1 MKDEERIQKVDTDR
15 IEGEYILKDTDPDK
29 KKIIFSTVIWYDPE
43 TDKYYFKTESDLNG
57 SILSGQVVSHK
68 LIQDLLSISKWV
80 LMSSGK
86 LWDDGVRVSSGGF
99 DHKAGFQPGALDM
112 DGTVTPPKKVV
123 QKNARKGWLKGT
135 PAQRAEHAKK
145 LAAIKREGCCPTC
158 HRRITPESQ
167 STFDEYYECKWC
179 YEKRHTNCKESE
191 YSDSAKE
198 DLK

>member
-1 MKDEERIQKVDTDR
+1 MKDKTRIQKVNTDR
-15 IEGEYILKDTDPDK
+15 IEGEYILKETDPDK
-29 KKIIFSTVIWYDPE
+29 KKIVFSTVIWYDPE
-43 TDKYYFKTESDLNG
+43 TDKYYFKSESDMGGDTLA
-57 SILSGQVVSHK
+57 GQIVSHK
-68 LIQDLLSISKWV
+68 LIQDLLSISKWM
-80 LMSSGK
+80 LMSDGK
-86 LWDDGVRVSSGGF
+86 LWDDGVRVSSGGL
-99 DHKAGFQPGALDM
+99 DRKAGFQPGVLDM
-112 DGTVTPPKKVV
+112 DGTATPPKKVV

-191 YSDSAKE
+191 YSDHTKKDSK
-198 DLK
+198 

>member
-43 TDKYYFKTESDLNG
+43 TDKHYFKTESDLNG
-57 SILSGQVVSHK
+57 DILSGQVVSHK
-68 LIQDLLSISKWV
+68 LVQDLLSISKWI
-80 LMSSGK
+80 LKSDGK

-99 DHKAGFQPGALDM
+99 DQKAGFQPGALDM

>member
-1 MKDEERIQKVDTDR
+1 MKDEERIQKVNTDR

-43 TDKYYFKTESDLNG
+43 TNKYYFKTESDLSG
-57 SILSGQVVSHK
+57 DILSGQVVSHK
-68 LIQDLLSISKWV
+68 LIQDLLNISKWI
-80 LMSSGK
+80 LKSDGK
-86 LWDDGVRVSSGGF
+86 LWDDGVRVSSGGL
-99 DHKAGFQPGALDM
+99 DRKAGFQPGVLDM

>member
-15 IEGEYILKDTDPDK
+15 IEGEYILKETDPDK

-43 TDKYYFKTESDLNG
+43 THKYYFKTESDLNG
-57 SILSGQVVSHK
+57 DILSGQVVSHK
-68 LIQDLLSISKWV
+68 LIQDLLSISKWI
-80 LMSSGK
+80 LKSDGK

-99 DHKAGFQPGALDM
+99 DRKAGFQPGVLDM

-145 LAAIKREGCCPTC
+145 LAAIKREGCCPRC

-167 STFDEYYECKWC
+167 STFDEHYLCKWC
-179 YEKRHTNCKESE
+179 DQKRSNCKEGE
-191 YSDSAKE
+191 YSDHTKE
-198 DLK
+198 DSK

>member
-15 IEGEYILKDTDPDK
+15 IEGEYILKETDSDK

-43 TDKYYFKTESDLNG
+43 TNKYYFKTESDLNG
-57 SILSGQVVSHK
+57 DILSGQVVSHK
-68 LIQDLLSISKWV
+68 LIQDLLNISKWI
-80 LMSSGK
+80 LKSDGK

-99 DHKAGFQPGALDM
+99 DRKAGFQPGALDM

-145 LAAIKREGCCPTC
+145 LDAIKREGCCPRC

-167 STFDEYYECKWC
+167 STFDEHYVCKWC
-179 YEKRHTNCKESE
+179 WRKCLTNCKEDE
-191 YSDSAKE
+191 YSDFTKE

>member
-1 MKDEERIQKVDTDR
+1 MSDKERIQKVNSDR
-15 IEGEYILKDTDPDK
+15 IEGEYILKETDSDK

-43 TDKYYFKTESDLNG
+43 TDKYYFKTESDLDG
-57 SILSGQVVSHK
+57 SILSGKVVSHK

-99 DHKAGFQPGALDM
+99 DQKAGFQPGALDM

>member
-1 MKDEERIQKVDTDR
+1 
-15 IEGEYILKDTDPDK
+15 
-29 KKIIFSTVIWYDPE
+29 
-43 TDKYYFKTESDLNG
+43 
-57 SILSGQVVSHK
+57 
-68 LIQDLLSISKWV
+68 
-80 LMSSGK
+80 MSNGK

-99 DHKAGFQPGALDM
+99 DQKAGFQPGALDM

>member
-15 IEGEYILKDTDPDK
+15 IEGEYILKDTDADK

-43 TDKYYFKTESDLNG
+43 TNKYYFKTESDLSG
-57 SILSGQVVSHK
+57 DILSGQVVSHK
-68 LIQDLLSISKWV
+68 LIQDLLNISKWI
-80 LMSSGK
+80 LKSDGK
-86 LWDDGVRVSSGGF
+86 LWDDGIRVSSGGF
-99 DHKAGFQPGALDM
+99 DRKAGFQPGVLDM

-145 LAAIKREGCCPTC
+145 LAAIKREGCCPRC

-167 STFDEYYECKWC
+167 STFDEYYLCKWC
-179 YEKRHTNCKESE
+179 DQKRSNCKEGE
-191 YSDSAKE
+191 YSDHTKE
-198 DLK
+198 DSK

>member
-1 MKDEERIQKVDTDR
+1 MTDKERIQKVDTDR

-29 KKIIFSTVIWYDPE
+29 KKIVFSTVIWYDPE

-57 SILSGQVVSHK
+57 NILSGQVVSHK
-68 LIQDLLSISKWV
+68 LIQDLLNISKWV
-80 LMSSGK
+80 LKSDGK

-99 DHKAGFQPGALDM
+99 DRKAGFQPGVLDM

-145 LAAIKREGCCPTC
+145 LATIKREGCCPKC
-158 HRRITPESQ
+158 HRRITPEHLEV
-167 STFDEYYECKWC
+167 FDEHYVCGWC
-179 YEKRHTNCKESE
+179 YQKIKTNCKEDE
-191 YSDSAKE
+191 YSDDAKE
-198 DLK
+198 DSK

>member
-1 MKDEERIQKVDTDR
+1 MDDKIRIQKVNTDR

-43 TDKYYFKTESDLNG
+43 TDKHYFKTESDLSG
-57 SILSGQVVSHK
+57 DILSGQVVSHK
-68 LIQDLLSISKWV
+68 LIQDLLNISKWI
-80 LMSSGK
+80 LKSDGK

-99 DHKAGFQPGALDM
+99 DRKAGFQPGVLDM

>member
-1 MKDEERIQKVDTDR
+1 MDKERIQKVDTDE
-15 IEGEYILKDTDPDK
+15 IEGEYILKETDSDK

-43 TDKYYFKTESDLNG
+43 TDKYYFKTESDLDG
-57 SILSGQVVSHK
+57 SIVSGKVVSHK

-80 LMSSGK
+80 LMSNGK

-99 DHKAGFQPGALDM
+99 DQKAGFQPGALDM

>member
-1 MKDEERIQKVDTDR
+1 MDKERIQKVDTDE
-15 IEGEYILKDTDPDK
+15 IEGEYILKETDSDK

-43 TDKYYFKTESDLNG
+43 TDKYYFKTESDLDG
-57 SILSGQVVSHK
+57 SIVSGKVVSHK

-80 LMSSGK
+80 LMSNGK

-99 DHKAGFQPGALDM
+99 DKKAGFQPGALDM

>member
-1 MKDEERIQKVDTDR
+1 MKDEERIQKVNTDR

-43 TDKYYFKTESDLNG
+43 TNKYYFKTESDLSG
-57 SILSGQVVSHK
+57 DILSGQVVSHK

-80 LMSSGK
+80 LMSNGK

-99 DHKAGFQPGALDM
+99 DQKAGFQPGALDM

-135 PAQRAEHAKK
+135 PDQRAKVAKRV
-145 LAAIKREGCCPTC
+145 AAIKREGCCPTC

>member
-1 MKDEERIQKVDTDR
+1 MSDKERIQKVNTDR
-15 IEGEYILKDTDPDK
+15 IEGEYILKSTDPDK

-43 TDKYYFKTESDLNG
+43 TDKYYFKTESDLDG
-57 SILSGQVVSHK
+57 SIVTGKVVSHK
-68 LIQDLLSISKWV
+68 LIQDLLSISKWI
-80 LMSSGK
+80 LKSDGK
-86 LWDDGVRVSSGGF
+86 LWDDGVRVSAGGF

-167 STFDEYYECKWC
+167 STFDEHYECKWC
-179 YEKRHTNCKESE
+179 YQKNHTNCKENE
-191 YSDSAKE
+191 YSDFAKE
-198 DLK
+198 DAK

>member
-1 MKDEERIQKVDTDR
+1 MKDEERIQKVNTDR
-15 IEGEYILKDTDPDK
+15 IEGEYILKDTDPDR

-43 TDKYYFKTESDLNG
+43 NGKYYFKSESDMNG
-57 SILSGQVVSHK
+57 NILSGQVVSHK
-68 LIQDLLSISKWV
+68 LIQDLLNISKWI
-80 LMSSGK
+80 LKSDGK

-99 DHKAGFQPGALDM
+99 DQKAGFQPGALDM

-167 STFDEYYECKWC
+167 STFDEHYECKWC